1 MPKGSKEDRAILM
14 KFVRRYPV
22 VWRGNL
28 ALKDAQAMVMMHCI
42 SGNVKFARSI
52 LRRNEVDPTPM
63 KITHKR
69 RLIPEAL
76 KEVIQKIKIHDEH
89 CVLLAIPCGTTRNDA
104 NPERRKF
111 RSFFL
116 NYLKAKNCMGIVK
129 GAHSETNQT
138 SRKFLGRIVFVEFVA
153 KGRKVTHQVTPI
165 TYSRS
170 LSYHHYRVLFQV
182 HAGKTAFMAF
192 CII

>member
-1 MPKGSKEDRAILM
+1 MTKLSDIM
-14 KFVRRYPV
+14 KRYPV

-76 KEVIQKIKIHDEH
+76 KEVIQKIKNSPYRTGA
-89 CVLLAIPCGTTRNDA
+89 LLP
-104 NPERRKF
+104 
-111 RSFFL
+111 
-116 NYLKAKNCMGIVK
+116 
-129 GAHSETNQT
+129 
-138 SRKFLGRIVFVEFVA
+138 
-153 KGRKVTHQVTPI
+153 PI
-165 TYSRS
+165 WASPN
-170 LSYHHYRVLFQV
+170 V
-182 HAGKTAFMAF
+182 
-192 CII
+192 